1 MPVFITPRKSPR
13 LHKMSLMINAPK
25 KITKKIKVTKT
36 LKKQV
41 KNLTFSPASTPLPI
55 PEIATPPQV
64 YQFLPPPPYICKAD
78 SILCLSSDE
87 EDY

>member
-36 LKKQV
+36 LKRQV
-41 KNLTFSPASTPLPI
+41 KNLSFSPASTSL
-55 PEIATPPQV
+55 V

>member
-1 MPVFITPRKSPR
+1 MPIFVTPRKSPR
-13 LHKMSLMINAPK
+13 LHKMSSMLNAPK
-25 KITKKIKVTKT
+25 KVAKKIKVAKT

-41 KNLTFSPASTPLPI
+41 KNLTFSPIAS
-55 PEIATPPQV
+55 PEIVAP
-64 YQFLPPPPYICKAD
+64 QFLPPPPYICKAD